1 MGGFYHTSAY
11 KYFHNVYVAVG
22 IVFCNSMD
30 LTGYIRVSTE
40 KQKEDGSHENQRTR
54 LKEWAD
60 THGHQLTL
68 YEDIALSGQVA
79 DRDAYDRL
87 LDEAQQYDAIIVR
100 ELSRFGRSLQQVLN
114 DIDDLHADGVDFISL
129 KENIDLTTAQGKL
142 FLNIIGSFN
151 QFWADLARE
160 RANEMVQRR
169 REAGKPIGR
178 PKKLAGDELEQVY
191 EWREKGLSYGDI
203 ATLAGEVFNTEITR
217 QTIYR
222 YCTEEST
229 A

>member
-1 MGGFYHTSAY
+1 
-11 KYFHNVYVAVG
+11 
-22 IVFCNSMD
+22 MD
-30 LTGYIRVSTE
+30 LAGYIRVSTE
-40 KQKEDGSHENQRTR
+40 KQKNEGSHDNQRAR
-54 LKEWAD
+54 LEEWAE
-60 THGHQLTL
+60 THGHNITL
-68 YEDIALSGQVA
+68 YEDIAISGQSA
-79 DRDAYDRL
+79 ERDAYDRL

-114 DIDDLHADGVDFISL
+114 DIDDLHDDGVDFISL

-178 PKKLAGDELEQVY
+178 PKKLDTDELEQVY